1 MGRIDKI
8 SINNVQN
15 VNTNMKID
23 SKKEIEKSFKSKLG
37 DIQQEKIR
45 EELSILFDKI
55 ESQSTKLKD
64 RLFIDDLIKYKEL
77 VKEFLSITV
86 NNSHVFYKENSLD
99 RRGRHRIYALVKR
112 VDAELEELT
121 NDFTNVE
128 ASRLKLLTRLDTI
141 NGLLLDTL
149 A

>member
-1 MGRIDKI
+1 MSRVNKV
-8 SINNVQN
+8 SINNVQK
-15 VNTNMKID
+15 VNTNKKID
-23 SKKEIEKSFKSKLG
+23 NKSEIQKSFKSKLD
-37 DIQQEKIR
+37 DIGQEKIR
-45 EELSILFDKI
+45 EDLNILYDKI
-55 ESQSTKLKD
+55 QGQSGKLKD
-64 RLFIDDLIKYKEL
+64 KLFIDDLIKYKTL
-77 VKEFLSITV
+77 VKEFLNITV

-121 NDFTNVE
+121 DDFTNVE
-128 ASRLKLLTRLDTI
+128 ASRLRILKRLDNI